1 MMRGLFNLKRLTT
14 EQIVDIIDYAEALKN
29 NGLPVSYPDK
39 KFATLFFENS
49 TRTQNSFVMAMMKLG
64 IQVDQIDVQHSSVT
78 KGETLYDT
86 VRTLEYIGFDGVVIR
101 HSQNEYY
108 KELEGINMLI
118 FNAGDG
124 SGSHPTQSLLD
135 LMTIK
140 EEFHSFKGLKCCI
153 VGDII
158 HSRVAHTNAEI
169 MKRLGME
176 VYIAGPE
183 SFLDDTAEVISL
195 DEAIKTCD
203 VIMLLRVQF
212 ERNAHLDMTKEE
224 YHQKYGLYQER
235 VEKMKKTAI
244 IMHPAPVNRG
254 IEIADDIVEC
264 SRSRIFPQMTN
275 GVYVRMS
282 VISRVLEGKLQ

>member
-1 MMRGLFNLKRLTT
+1 MTGLFNLKQYKT
-14 EQIVDIIDYAEALKN
+14 EQIEEILSYSEALKN
-29 NGLPVSYPDK
+29 GLRVSYPDK

-64 IQVDQIDVQHSSVT
+64 IQVDQVNIATSSVN

-86 VRTLEYIGFDGVVIR
+86 VKTIESIGFDGVVIR
-101 HSQNEYY
+101 HKENEYY
-108 KELEGINMLI
+108 KQLENIQIPI

-153 VGDII
+153 IGDIV

-176 VYIAGPE
+176 VYIAGPKE
-183 SFLDDTAEVISL
+183 FLDDTAEEISV
-195 DEAIKTCD
+195 DEAIEKCD

-212 ERNAHLDMTKEE
+212 ERDAVLSVTKEE
-224 YHQKYGLYQER
+224 YFEKYGLSIQR
-235 VEKMKKTAI
+235 VNKMKKNAI

-254 IEIADDIVEC
+254 IEIGDDVVEC
-264 SRSRIFPQMTN
+264 EKSRIFRQMTN
-275 GVYVRMS
+275 GVYVRMA
-282 VISRVLEGKLQ
+282 VISMVLDGKLK

>member
-1 MMRGLFNLKRLTT
+1 MTGLFNLKQYKT
-14 EQIVDIIDYAEALKN
+14 EQIEEILSYSEALKN
-29 NGLPVSYPDK
+29 GLRVSYPDK

-64 IQVDQIDVQHSSVT
+64 IQVDQVNIATSSVN

-86 VRTLEYIGFDGVVIR
+86 VKTIESIGFDGVVIR
-101 HSQNEYY
+101 HKENEYY
-108 KELEGINMLI
+108 KQLENIQIPI

-153 VGDII
+153 IGDIV

-176 VYIAGPE
+176 VYIAGPKE
-183 SFLDDTAEVISL
+183 FLDDTAEEISV
-195 DEAIKTCD
+195 DEAIEKCD

-212 ERNAHLDMTKEE
+212 ERDAVLSVTKEE
-224 YHQKYGLYQER
+224 YFEKYGLSIQR
-235 VEKMKKTAI
+235 VHKMKKNAI

-254 IEIADDIVEC
+254 IEIGDDVVEC
-264 SRSRIFPQMTN
+264 EKSRIFRQMTN
-275 GVYVRMS
+275 GVYVRMA
-282 VISRVLEGKLQ
+282 VISMVLDGKLK

>member
-1 MMRGLFNLKRLTT
+1 MTGLFNLKQYKT
-14 EQIVDIIDYAEALKN
+14 EQIEEILSYSEALKN
-29 NGLPVSYPDK
+29 GLRVSYPDK

-64 IQVDQIDVQHSSVT
+64 IQVDQVNIATSSVN

-86 VRTLEYIGFDGVVIR
+86 VRTIEAIGFDGVVIR
-101 HSQNEYY
+101 HSENEYY
-108 KELEGINMLI
+108 KHLENIQIPI

-153 VGDII
+153 IGDIV

-176 VYIAGPE
+176 VYIAGPKG
-183 SFLDDTAEVISL
+183 FLDDTAEEISI
-195 DEAIKTCD
+195 DEAIEKCD
-203 VIMLLRVQF
+203 VVMLLRVQF
-212 ERNAHLDMTKEE
+212 ERNATLNMTKEE
-224 YHQKYGLYQER
+224 YFEKYGLSMER
-235 VEKMKKTAI
+235 VNKMKKNAI

-254 IEIADDIVEC
+254 IEIGDDVVEC
-264 SRSRIFPQMTN
+264 EKSRIFPQMTN
-275 GVYVRMS
+275 GVYVRMA
-282 VISRVLEGKLQ
+282 VISMVLDGKLK

>member
-1 MMRGLFNLKRLTT
+1 MTGLFNLRRLKT
-14 EQIVDIIDYAEALKN
+14 EQIVDILSYAEQLKS
-29 NGLPVSYPDK
+29 GLRVSYSDK
-39 KFATLFFENS
+39 RFATLFFENS

-64 IQVDQIDVQHSSVT
+64 IQVDQVNVSTSSVN

-86 VRTLEYIGFDGVVIR
+86 VRTLEAIGFDGVVIR
-101 HSQNEYY
+101 HKQNEYY
-108 KELEGINMLI
+108 NELENIHMPI

-140 EEFHSFKGLKCCI
+140 EEFKDFKGLKCCI
-153 VGDII
+153 IGDIT

-176 VYIAGPE
+176 VYIAGPKE
-183 SFLDDTAEVISL
+183 FLDDTAPVIDV

-212 ERNAHLDMTKEE
+212 ERDAKLSVTKEE
-224 YHQKYGLYQER
+224 YFSLYGLDMKR
-235 VEKMKKTAI
+235 VEKMKKNSI

-254 IEIADDIVEC
+254 IEIADDVVEC
-264 SRSRIFPQMTN
+264 EKSRIFPQMTN
-275 GVYVRMS
+275 GVYVRMA
-282 VISRVLEGKLQ
+282 VISQVLDGKLK

>member
-1 MMRGLFNLKRLTT
+1 MTGLFNLKQYKT
-14 EQIVDIIDYAEALKN
+14 EQIEEILSYSEALKN
-29 NGLPVSYPDK
+29 GLRVSYPDK

-64 IQVDQIDVQHSSVT
+64 IQVDQVNIATSSVN

-86 VRTLEYIGFDGVVIR
+86 VKTIESIGFDGVVIR
-101 HSQNEYY
+101 HKENEYY
-108 KELEGINMLI
+108 KQLENIRIPI

-153 VGDII
+153 IGDIV

-176 VYIAGPE
+176 VYIAGPKE
-183 SFLDDTAEVISL
+183 FLDDTAEEISV
-195 DEAIKTCD
+195 DEAIEKCD

-212 ERNAHLDMTKEE
+212 ERDAVLSVTKEE
-224 YHQKYGLYQER
+224 YFEKYGLSIQR
-235 VEKMKKTAI
+235 VHKMKKNAI

-254 IEIADDIVEC
+254 IEIGDDVVEC
-264 SRSRIFPQMTN
+264 EKSRIFRQMTN
-275 GVYVRMS
+275 GVYVRMA
-282 VISRVLEGKLQ
+282 VISMVLDGKLK